1 MDNDWRQVGFFAAG
15 LAIGA
20 VASAMIVLGPYS
32 PVGRNKVQAQPGPSQ
47 PIAAAFRGSECPMEP
62 AATIAGAKDGRYRM
76 PADLSG
82 YAATDPNVFIVMGT
96 EAAATGRP
104 HDAEIAY
111 LMACRVADRFQGA
124 GSAAAADA
132 RYELARHYGTL
143 ANAADKGA
151 PNCGDLLLRAE
162 TMYSDSLQLYR
173 ASYGPDHER
182 SRLAAQGLA
191 GVRQT
196 LTAQAGVPPGAPPSA
211 APAVSADAGAPR
223 QDAPVMRSELP
234 TGASAPGVSA
244 KPQARAA
251 PPDKPAQRPL
261 QKKVAARQAPQSPAC
276 AAARTTAER
285 LICSDAELARLDREV
300 GYLQARARNAWK
312 YETEWRRRESQCRD
326 RACLMQL
333 MAAKRSQLMAEI
345 NSA

>member
-1 MDNDWRQVGFFAAG
+1 MSNDWHQVGFFAAG

-20 VASAMIVLGPYS
+20 VATAMIVLGPYS
-32 PVGRNKVQAQPGPSQ
+32 PAGRPKLQARPGPSQ
-47 PIAAAFRGSECPMEP
+47 TTAAAFRGTECPLEP

-82 YAATDPNVFIVMGT
+82 YAATDPKVFIAMGT
-96 EAAATGRP
+96 EAAAAGRP

-111 LMACRVADRFQGA
+111 LMACRVADRFQVA

-132 RYELARHYGTL
+132 RYELAKHYGTL
-143 ANAADKGA
+143 ANASDKGA

-173 ASYGPDHER
+173 ASYGADHER

-196 LTAQAGVPPGAPPSA
+196 LTAQAGIAPAPPVA
-211 APAVSADAGAPR
+211 APAVSADAAAPQQEGR
-223 QDAPVMRSELP
+223 VVRTERPASPSVPV
-234 TGASAPGVSA
+234 VSA
-244 KPQARAA
+244 KPQARTAPLEKSGNRPPHTKMAARKA
-251 PPDKPAQRPL
+251 PP
-261 QKKVAARQAPQSPAC
+261 SPAC
-276 AAARTTAER
+276 AGARTPAEK

-312 YETEWRRRESQCRD
+312 YESEWRRRESMCRD
-326 RACLMQL
+326 RACLRQL
-333 MAAKRSQLMAEI
+333 IADKRSQLMAEI